1 MAGNTGTAAAS
12 ANYAVDTKAPAT
24 PTIDL
29 VAGDDTIG
37 AGELTA
43 AVAGSAEAFASVLLT
58 LGLNNVRTVTANG
71 EGRWTYQLAAA
82 DLGTMGNGPETL
94 LATAVDAAGNSS
106 AQASRDIQVDLPQPT
121 FTSAVDNVTNFD
133 VTSAIVLQAS
143 EPVTAVAGKMIRLM
157 NDGGAGFNGE
167 SADSDQSINVGSAA
181 VTIQG
186 NLIIIRPP
194 FHLDLAN
201 DYHLEVDAGAFVG
214 ASGLTN
220 AAVTD
225 PTALNFST
233 VTPGTAGSAG
243 TGAAVASQA
252 MDTATGNL
260 VASFSWLDIQATGSS
275 LLPAVA
281 VDVGAANVA
290 LVFKDYD
297 PLGGDASSDGV
308 GAPDFRVRANDFGAG
323 DLVYVDNQN
332 PTSQNRLDATGVFPG
347 DPVGGV
353 TTLSY
358 ATGTGGLGGLLEI
371 DLAGTDAT
379 FESLQELAVLL
390 LGINYNP
397 VGEWTP
403 PLVT

>member
-1 MAGNTGTAAAS
+1 VAGNTGTAATS
-12 ANYAVDTKAPAT
+12 ANYAVDTKAPT
-24 PTIDL
+24 LPTIDL

-43 AVAGSAEAFASVLLT
+43 AVAGAAEAGASVLLT

-71 EGRWTYQLAAA
+71 EGRWTYQLTPA
-82 DLGTMGNGPETL
+82 DLGAMGNGSETL

-106 AQASRDIQVDLPQPT
+106 AQASRAIQIDLPPPT
-121 FTSAVDNVTNFD
+121 ISSSVDNVPNFD
-133 VTSAIVLQAS
+133 VTSAIVLRAS

-167 SADSDQSINVGSAA
+167 SGDNDQSINVGSAA

-194 FHLDLAN
+194 FDLDLAN
-201 DYHLEVDAGAFVG
+201 AYHLEIDSGAFVG
-214 ASGLTN
+214 ASGLSN
-220 AAVTD
+220 LAVTD

-233 VTPGTAGSAG
+233 VTPGTAGSMG

-260 VASFSWLDIQATGSS
+260 VASFSWLDIQGTGSPTGS
-275 LLPAVA
+275 AVA
-281 VDVGAANVA
+281 VDVGTANVA

-297 PLGGDASSDGV
+297 PAGGSNSSDGV
-308 GAPDFRVRANDFGAG
+308 GAPDFNVRANNFGAG
-323 DLVYVDNQN
+323 DLLYIDNQN
-332 PTSQNRLDATGVFPG
+332 PAAPNRLDSTTVLAETPEPGITQLSFGFP
-347 DPVGGV
+347 PE
-353 TTLSY
+353 
-358 ATGTGGLGGLLEI
+358 GGLGGLVEI
-371 DLAGTDAT
+371 DLAGTNEDFET
-379 FESLQELAVLL
+379 FEQLALL
-390 LGINYNP
+390 LDVNYNP

-403 PLVT
+403 PLIT